1 MSGLHTW
8 CGLVAGWLLC
18 AIMLAGTLSVF
29 RQPITHWMQA
39 RPSVPGGADAQQAG
53 DGTALRAAAA
63 YLQAQA
69 AGARFWRI
77 ELPQRSGDA
86 LLLAWASKDGP
97 GLQAMDP
104 ATGALLPMP
113 WGRETE
119 GGRHFM
125 SFHYALH
132 GGMAGFWAVGAVTL
146 FMLVALVSGVAV
158 HRRIFADF
166 FTFRPGKGQR
176 SWLDAHNAT
185 AVLTLPFLFVIGYT
199 GLTVFYSSY
208 MPWPLKAA
216 YGDDARAHARMQ
228 AELSGEA
235 APLRRP
241 RTGEPAALAD
251 LAPMLRQA
259 RALTGSAPR
268 MLVVEQPGDAAM
280 LVQVHGEAPQDGRDL
295 LAAAPQVG
303 FDGVSGELL
312 QVRTGGGGK
321 SGSPVH
327 GVMNALHLVT
337 FGGWTMKWLYFLS
350 GLLGTAMVA
359 TGTVLFMVKRRQKSA
374 QEFGAFTPRAYRAI
388 EVLNIA
394 AVAGIAVA
402 CIAYFWA
409 NRLLPAELAGRQG
422 WEIRSFFLAW
432 LATLVHAALRP
443 AGRAWCEQF
452 AAAALLCL
460 LLPLLN
466 LATTGQHLGGY
477 ALAGDW
483 QRAGVELTATAL
495 GLALAAM
502 AWRVR
507 GGMRGGGSASTGKK
521 AAPARAATPNG
532 RATPWGTIASRVLAG
547 LPGSYAVAALGAS
560 ALAVSWPGLG
570 LGTRAEGVQAAGL
583 LSFAL
588 YTGAAIWCFAARS
601 ARHAWLGLAGAGLAC
616 GAVILL
622 LR

>member
-39 RPSVPGGADAQQAG
+39 RPSVPAVPGAQQAG
-53 DGTALRAAAA
+53 GGAALRAAAA

-77 ELPQRSGDA
+77 DLPQQAGDA
-86 LLLAWASKDGP
+86 LLLAWATGDGP

-104 ATGALLPMP
+104 ATGAPLPMP

-199 GLTVFYSSY
+199 GLTVFYASY

-216 YGDDARAHARMQ
+216 YGDGDGAHARMQ
-228 AELSGEA
+228 QELSGEA
-235 APLRRP
+235 APPRRTP
-241 RTGEPAALAD
+241 TGEPATLAD

-259 RALTGSAPR
+259 RALTGSVPR
-268 MLVVEQPGDAAM
+268 MIVVEHPGDAAM
-280 LVQVHGEAPQDGRDL
+280 LVQVHGEAPQDGRDI
-295 LAAAPQVG
+295 LAAAPQAL
-303 FDGVSGELL
+303 FDGASGALL
-312 QVRTGGGGK
+312 QARPSGGGK
-321 SGSPVH
+321 SASPVH

-350 GLLGTAMVA
+350 GLLGMAMVA

-422 WEIRSFFLAW
+422 WEIRCFFLAW
-432 LATLVHAALRP
+432 LATLVHAAVRPGP
-443 AGRAWCEQF
+443 AGRAWCEQL

-483 QRAGVELTATAL
+483 QRAGVELTALAL

-507 GGMRGGGSASTGKK
+507 RGGRASAVKK
-521 AAPARAATPNG
+521 TAPAKVAANG
-532 RATPWGTIASRVLAG
+532 RATPWGAIASRVLAG

-570 LGTRAEGVQAAGL
+570 LGTRAEGVQAGGL
-583 LSFAL
+583 LGFAF

-601 ARHAWLGLAGAGLAC
+601 ARHAWLGLAGTGLAC

>member
-29 RQPITHWMQA
+29 RQPITRWMEA
-39 RPSVPGGADAQQAG
+39 RPAVAAASVASDA
-53 DGTALRAAAA
+53 ALRAAAGHLA
-63 YLQAQA
+63 ERA

-77 ELPQRSGDA
+77 ELPRQDGDA
-86 LLLAWASKDGP
+86 LLLAWPSADG
-97 GLQAMDP
+97 GGQQAMDP

-113 WGRETE
+113 WGRKTE

-132 GGMAGFWAVGAVTL
+132 GGMAGFWLVGWVTMC
-146 FMLVALVSGVAV
+146 MLVALVSGVAV

-166 FTFRPGKGQR
+166 FTFRPAKGQR

-185 AVLTLPFLFVIGYT
+185 AVLSLPFLFVIAYT
-199 GLTVFYSSY
+199 GLAIFYSSY
-208 MPWPLKAA
+208 MPWPVQAVYGSDAKA
-216 YGDDARAHARMQ
+216 YARMQ
-228 AELSGEA
+228 AELSSQT
-235 APLRRP
+235 APPRRA
-241 RTGEPAALAD
+241 RTGTPAALHD
-251 LAPMLRQA
+251 LQPLLLQA
-259 RALTGSAPR
+259 QALTGGTPK
-268 MLVVEQPGDAAM
+268 MIVVEQPGDAAM
-280 LVQVHGEAPQDGRDL
+280 LVTLLSDAPQDARDL
-295 LAAAPQVG
+295 LAPAPQLT

-312 QVRTGGGGK
+312 QTRLGGGK
-321 SGSPVH
+321 SASPVH

-359 TGTVLFMVKRRQKSA
+359 TGTVLFAVKRRKKSA
-374 QEFGAFTPRAYRAI
+374 MEFGAFTPRAYRAI

-409 NRLLPAELAGRQG
+409 NRLLPADLPGRQG
-422 WEIRSFFLAW
+422 WEIRCFFFAW

-443 AGRAWCEQF
+443 AGRAWCEQL

-466 LATTGQHLGGY
+466 LATTGQHLWGY
-477 ALAGDW
+477 ARSGDW
-483 QRAGVELTATAL
+483 QRAGVELTALCL

-502 AWRVR
+502 AWHVR
-507 GGMRGGGSASTGKK
+507 RGWQ
-521 AAPARAATPNG
+521 APAAKG
-532 RATPWGTIASRVLAG
+532 RP
-547 LPGSYAVAALGAS
+547 
-560 ALAVSWPGLG
+560 
-570 LGTRAEGVQAAGL
+570 
-583 LSFAL
+583 
-588 YTGAAIWCFAARS
+588 
-601 ARHAWLGLAGAGLAC
+601 
-616 GAVILL
+616 
-622 LR
+622 